1 MLPYEL
7 GHLYHAF
14 VDMSGGKDDA
24 VLCIGHEENGRV
36 IPDRIEQQAGD
47 AKPFNPR
54 QAAVKFAALLREYR
68 LSSVMGD
75 AYAGNTF
82 KADFESMGISYT
94 ICPWT
99 KSDLY
104 SALEPAI
111 NAGEVELPDI
121 PKLIEQLL
129 CLVTRGAKIDHEPNG
144 HDDWAN
150 AVAGL
155 VWKIRRATLTDA
167 VICAP
172 FIAEGVPRNVPGGV
186 IGVGY
191 LPTPVLAAQQ
201 RQQRQHRS
209 PRRRARKLN
218 SPRRKSNCRPL
229 ATHASTAATRRR
241 PCSGRR
247 KIRHGAVSSIRPATS
262 APMATASKSA
272 PPGRRPAAGSEG
284 KPYDRERR

>member
-82 KADFESMGISYT
+82 KADFEFMGISYT

-191 LPTPVLAAQQ
+191 LPTPVLAAPAAPAPQ
-201 RQQRQHRS
+201 
-209 PRRRARKLN
+209 PA
-218 SPRRKSNCRPL
+218 
-229 ATHASTAATRRR
+229 AASTEAQQ
-241 PCSGRR
+241 
-247 KIRHGAVSSIRPATS
+247 
-262 APMATASKSA
+262 
-272 PPGRRPAAGSEG
+272 PAAEVELPAARYARINGGHATPAMQRPPENPAWRGFVDQAGDIRANGNSLKVG
-284 KPYDRERR
+284 AAWSPPRGWQ